1 MNPQEMFVTRLRR
14 HRTRSRVS
22 IEEIAGNLRIRPE
35 LLEALERNDLTGWPR
50 GLYSRAWIRA
60 YALAVDLDPVDT
72 VEEFCRLFP
81 QGDRRT
87 GGTIQEIASIVASS
101 SEYRD
106 EFSHVEGRRSTDRPI
121 SDEPRRCVARVPD
134 PARPCA
140 LEPPHGR
147 RACLPATPRTAYPPL
162 SWRIITASRVARR
175 LEAVR

>member
-22 IEEIAGNLRIRPE
+22 IEEIAANLRIRPE
-35 LLEALERNDLTGWPR
+35 LLEGLERNDLSGWPR

-60 YALAVDLDPVDT
+60 YALAVDLDPIDT

-101 SEYRD
+101 SGYRD
-106 EFSHVEGRRSTDRPI
+106 EFSHAQGRRASDQPMP
-121 SDEPRRCVARVPD
+121 DEPRAPWHAFVSQPGRALWNRITGAE
-134 PARPCA
+134 PAFRQ
-140 LEPPHGR
+140 R
-147 RACLPATPRTAYPPL
+147 RAPRTHP
-162 SWRIITASRVARR
+162 
-175 LEAVR
+175 

>member
-14 HRTRSRVS
+14 YRTRNRVS
-22 IEEIAGNLRIRPE
+22 IEEIAANLRIRPE
-35 LLEALERNDLTGWPR
+35 LLEGLERNDLTGWSR

-81 QGDRRT
+81 EGDRRT

-106 EFSHVEGRRSTDRPI
+106 EFDHVQGRRSTDQPVSEAPGPSWPALVVQPGRALWQRLI
-121 SDEPRRCVARVPD
+121 S
-134 PARPCA
+134 A
-140 LEPPHGR
+140 LPTLRER
-147 RACLPATPRTAYPPL
+147 RAPRTHP
-162 SWRIITASRVARR
+162 
-175 LEAVR
+175 